1 MTHAVTS
8 WRIIMKKKIV
18 ILAILFILNILLIGC
33 QHRLTTTT
41 NVTTE
46 STTTTTQ
53 ETTITEPTEEFKS
66 IDDVI
71 NSPLGDLY
79 KVRATVVGTT
89 PTGVLIYDETGFIYI
104 NLGSNPSV
112 SVNDYIEV
120 YGRTISY
127 NDTVEFNED
136 TIISVL
142 GINEPYTFLARELR
156 NQDVDNYLNNF
167 RVGDFLRITGNI
179 NVNGKLVSL
188 SIPSSNVMLTLL
200 SNDIDF
206 SNYNNTEVTVDG
218 FALFVNG
225 SSTKYLNILVTEVI
239 PREVTPEYLPL
250 TILSINDL
258 HGYVERS
265 INSNGHYSGISRM
278 SYLVNK
284 IRNENPLDD
293 VVLIANGDMFQGT
306 AISNLTYGESVIK
319 AMNMMGFDMM
329 GIGNHEFDW
338 GLETILKYFDN
349 DESNGEAN
357 FPLIN
362 SNIYYKNSKQL
373 VTVEN
378 GKVFDSYIIS
388 REGINVGIMSYI
400 GNLYSSIQKDKLENY
415 YFDLDFRNSIKNIG
429 NKLKKQ
435 GADIIILNIHD
446 YDRYIYNDLAFIRDD
461 NGDYLLDVI
470 IAGHTHQGISVGD
483 SIPLIQAYYYGTAM
497 GRIDLK
503 IDTNTKDIVEYNVNI
518 INTSEAGN
526 NYDEDIEALIREY
539 VEELELEKTLV
550 YAGET
555 VRNKDDMFE
564 WIGNVL
570 LKAVDAD
577 IAISNTG
584 GVRGNGNIK
593 INEPVTIKNV
603 FEVYPFDNEIYII
616 TAKYRDIKNLLK
628 NNNIF
633 YSTKEGVTFKD
644 NEYYRIA
651 VISYVY
657 YWDSLDHLRND
668 TNIKTDLILL
678 HLLIEDLEIK
688 GTNGEIFKPISNPY
702 ASIDVKYH

>member
-1 MTHAVTS
+1 
-8 WRIIMKKKIV
+8 MKKKIV

-53 ETTITEPTEEFKS
+53 ETTTTEPTEEFKS
-66 IDDVI
+66 IADVI

-89 PTGVLIYDETGFIYI
+89 PTEVLIYDETGFIYI

-206 SNYNNTEVTVDG
+206 SNYNNIEVTVDG

-362 SNIYYKNSKQL
+362 SNIYYNNSKQL

-446 YDRYIYNDLAFIRDD
+446 YDSYIYDDLAFIRDD

-470 IAGHTHQGISVGD
+470 IAGHTHQGINWTKNRVGD
-483 SIPLIQAYYYGTAM
+483 SIPLIQAYSYGTAM

-616 TAKYRDIKNLLK
+616 TAKYRDIKNFLK
-628 NNNIF
+628 NSNIF

>member
-1 MTHAVTS
+1 
-8 WRIIMKKKIV
+8 MKKKIV

-53 ETTITEPTEEFKS
+53 ETTTTEPTEEFKS
-66 IDDVI
+66 IADVI

-206 SNYNNTEVTVDG
+206 SNYNNIEVTVDG

-446 YDRYIYNDLAFIRDD
+446 YDSYIYDDLAFIRDD

-470 IAGHTHQGISVGD
+470 IAGHTHQGIKRTINRVGD
-483 SIPLIQAYYYGTAM
+483 SIPLIQAYSYGTAM

>member
-1 MTHAVTS
+1 
-8 WRIIMKKKIV
+8 MKKKIV

-142 GINEPYTFLARELR
+142 GINEPPTFSVRELR

-446 YDRYIYNDLAFIRDD
+446 YDSYIYDDLAFIRDD

-483 SIPLIQAYYYGTAM
+483 SIPLIQAYSYGTAM

-616 TAKYRDIKNLLK
+616 TAKYRDIKNFLK
-628 NNNIF
+628 NSNIF